1 MADNKEPITP
11 EVQFSALEGIDDV
24 PKKKSIKKF
33 IFGGVGIIAVLLL
46 VAAALLPSGGGSNEP
61 TGRHDIGNA
70 PGAPQPTPANPSQ
83 PAGSAQPPAGLDTP
97 APPPPAA
104 ASEPTGVTKLQ
115 VVDPPPKKVASAE
128 GAQQEASQA
137 KSSVE
142 KRTSRSADVEHQG
155 KRMEPV
161 SSGASAAADHGDG
174 PVASKA
180 RCQVRTKKKHGSIKV
195 KKKAGIKTESNG
207 EKTISPDSTSSGR
220 PGYQLMFAN

>member
-1 MADNKEPITP
+1 MADNNEPNTP

-46 VAAALLPSGGGSNEP
+46 VAAALLPSGGGGNEP
-61 TGRHDIGNA
+61 TGRHDIGNTPA
-70 PGAPQPTPANPSQ
+70 APQPAPVNPSQ
-83 PAGSAQPPAGLDTP
+83 PAGAAQPPAVLDTP

-104 ASEPTGVTKLQ
+104 ASEPASVTKLQ
-115 VVDPPPKKVASAE
+115 VVEPPQKKVASAE
-128 GAQQEASQA
+128 GVQQEASQA

-142 KRTSRSADVEHQG
+142 KKASQSADVEHQG
-155 KRMEPV
+155 KRMESV
-161 SSGASAAADHGDG
+161 RSGAPAAAENGDG

-180 RCQVRTKKKHGSIKV
+180 RCQVRTKKRHGSIKV
-195 KKKAGIKTESNG
+195 KKKAGIKAEPKG